1 MRKLVSWERLT
12 GIRPTIE
19 SSRTIATV
27 TSPLKFAIQLIN
39 VTNDNSVGKNV
50 GNSVGKDVGKNIPI
64 RQQQI
69 IDLIKDNPCISM
81 AKMAKAII
89 RLLRYP

>member
-1 MRKLVSWERLT
+1 MRKFVSWETLT
-12 GIRPTIE
+12 GIPPTIE
-19 SSRTIATV
+19 SDRTIATV
-27 TSPLKFAIQLIN
+27 TFSLKFAIQRIN
-39 VTNDNSVGKNV
+39 VTND
-50 GNSVGKDVGKNIPI
+50 NSVGKDVGKNIPI

-89 RLLRYP
+89 RPLRYP